1 MRTKTQKQDI
11 IQDLKK
17 NFDQAKGFVFLN
29 LQKLNSPN
37 LFRLKKELRSSDSSL
52 QVSKKTFVHIANPEI
67 TLENI
72 SGPFALV
79 FDFEGN
85 LKPFSILGK
94 LKDEMTLEVYGGSVE
109 GRHMAADQVWQ
120 IAKLPP
126 REIMLSQ
133 LVGSLK
139 GRLYATV
146 STLRAPL
153 QKLHSVVNQI
163 KEKKQ

>member
-11 IQDLKK
+11 VSDLKK
-17 NFDQAKGFVFLN
+17 KFADAKGFIFLN

-37 LFRLKKELRSSDSSL
+37 LFKLKKELQNSDSSL
-52 QVSKKTFVHIANPEI
+52 QVSKKTFVHIANPEVSL
-67 TLENI
+67 TEV

-79 FDFEGN
+79 YDFEGN
-85 LKPFSILGK
+85 LRPFSLLGK
-94 LKDEMTLEVYGGSVE
+94 LKDEMALEVYGGYVE
-109 GRHMAADQVWQ
+109 GKQIASGEVWT

-126 REIMLSQ
+126 REMMLAQ
-133 LVGSLK
+133 LVGSLQ

-153 QKLHSVVNQI
+153 QKLHSVVSQI